1 MSYFSS
7 RRGLLYRTNRLKS
20 NPIAYRYDVYV
31 DQQDKLSTASLPSSG
46 FIPASEATLGANK
59 PVCIL
64 VDLKPNLIRTFSRKK
79 LASTLKTSPA
89 ICLFKPYHTTLFVIT
104 LLILMYGCTMKDTSP
119 NRNPAISEKAQHIV
133 REKYPDAKNLSGT
146 VIEKDKVFEF
156 SFQVGHEQYSTIVNN
171 NEVISTARTSTE
183 QVPDSLVSKLQ
194 NATIK
199 GGTISDY
206 RTITLFDGYVPTPAG
221 NYHLN
226 GMDFVAIFG
235 PSSIY
240 MSPHPRLY
248 HIRDINDLPDHIIDF
263 IQKRS
268 KPNPTFVNTLTN
280 FNEETRQTIA
290 RNNEFEFGGGTVY
303 INLDGTKTYEV
314 IVRFLGVD
322 SQSLLFDKDYNL
334 IWVGSFNQIRQYNED
349 FTGRNFDTN
358 LTRKEISAFTDILG
372 APSHFLN
379 FGLDVGYNLM
389 RSYRNEYEG
398 ITSYI
403 FWLDNGRGEQWMLR
417 YNADKKI
424 VFSSYSKG

>member
-1 MSYFSS
+1 
-7 RRGLLYRTNRLKS
+7 
-20 NPIAYRYDVYV
+20 
-31 DQQDKLSTASLPSSG
+31 
-46 FIPASEATLGANK
+46 
-59 PVCIL
+59 
-64 VDLKPNLIRTFSRKK
+64 
-79 LASTLKTSPA
+79 
-89 ICLFKPYHTTLFVIT
+89 
-104 LLILMYGCTMKDTSP
+104 MYGCAVKEAAP
-119 NRNPAISEKAQHIV
+119 NGAPTISEHIQQLV
-133 REKYPDAKNLSGT
+133 FEKYPEARNLSGK
-146 VIEKDKVFEF
+146 VIENGKVFEF
-156 SFQVGHEQYSTIVNN
+156 AFNVDDERYSAIVNN
-171 NEVISTARTSTE
+171 DEIISTARTSGE
-183 QVPDSLVSKLQ
+183 QVPDSLVNKLQ

-206 RTITLFDGYVPTPAG
+206 RTITLFDGYIATPAV
-221 NYHLN
+221 NYRLN

-248 HIRDINDLPDHIIDF
+248 HIRNINDLPDPIIDF

-268 KPNPTFVNTLTN
+268 KPNPAFVNTLTN
-280 FNEETRQTIA
+280 FNEETRQMIA

-358 LTRKEISAFTDILG
+358 LTRKEISIFSDILG

-389 RSYRNEYEG
+389 KSYRNEYEG

-424 VFSSYSKG
+424 VFSSYSKP